1 MEWIERLNDAISYI
15 EEHLTEEI
23 DMNQLGRIACCSSYH
38 FQRMFTYMAGVPL
51 AEYIRRRKMSL
62 AAVDLQGR
70 GMKIIDVAGKYGYS
84 SPTAFNRAFQSVHGI
99 APSSLKKEGVSV
111 KSFPPIT
118 FKITVKGV
126 EEMNYRIETK
136 EAFRIVGVSVPLD
149 KDIEK
154 NFAVIPAKW
163 GEIAANGTLQ
173 RLTGMMDTQP
183 MGVLGISTCN
193 DTEPWRYYIAVSS
206 TQAADGLEE
215 YTVPAAT
222 WAVFPGSGTNQ
233 SIQEL
238 ERRIVTEWLPTSGYE
253 YGNAPDVEVYL
264 NPDPANA
271 QYEVWI
277 PVVKRQG
284 ENRSGAAEPVTCQ
297 PPQAHRPLFHGWS
310 LPRTQPRGTFKISLS
325 NSSMLLE
332 CAASLCHSRR
342 ISRFFCS

>member
-15 EEHLTEEI
+15 EEHLTDEI
-23 DMNQLGRIACCSSYH
+23 DMEQLGRVACCSSYH
-38 FQRMFTYMAGVPL
+38 FQRMFTYMAGIPL
-51 AEYIRRRKMSL
+51 SEYIRRRKMSL
-62 AAVDLQGR
+62 AAVDLQSR
-70 GMKIIDVAGKYGYS
+70 DSKIIDVAGKYGYN
-84 SPTAFNRAFQSVHGI
+84 SPTAFNRAFQSVHGM
-99 APSSLKKEGVSV
+99 APSALKKEGVSV

-136 EAFRIVGVSVPLD
+136 EPFRIVGVSVPLE

-163 GEIAANGTLQ
+163 GEIAADGTLQ
-173 RLTGMMDTQP
+173 RLTCMMDTQP
-183 MGVLGISTCN
+183 YGVLGISTCN

-206 TQAADGLEE
+206 SRAADGLEE
-215 YTVPAAT
+215 YTVPGAT
-222 WAVFPGSGTNQ
+222 WAVFPGTGTNQ

-264 NPDPANA
+264 NPDPENA

-277 PVVKRQG
+277 PVVKRQ
-284 ENRSGAAEPVTCQ
+284 R
-297 PPQAHRPLFHGWS
+297 
-310 LPRTQPRGTFKISLS
+310 
-325 NSSMLLE
+325 
-332 CAASLCHSRR
+332 
-342 ISRFFCS
+342 